1 MEKMRLDKY
10 LTQTAG
16 LSRSEAKQYLKK
28 GRVCVDGQII
38 KKPETKIDAGQA
50 AVTVD
55 GRLCHYEKYTY
66 LMLHKPQGV
75 VSATEDD
82 RERTV
87 LDLIGEPVRG
97 LFPVGRLDKDTEGL
111 LLLTNDGVLAHDL
124 LSPKKHVDKCY
135 FAILDGPVGKAEQ
148 EAFADGL
155 DIGDEKRTL
164 SAKLVPLPQE
174 TAEPGQPQKAES
186 IVDAKWPAQAESV
199 ADSKGFGV
207 LITIQEGRFHQ
218 IKRMAKA
225 VGREVLYLKRLS
237 MGSLRL
243 DAALRPG
250 EYRPLTEEE
259 IESLKRSRKE
269 TAKEE

>member
-148 EAFADGL
+148 EAFACGL

-164 SAKLVPLPQE
+164 PAKLVLLPQE
-174 TAEPGQPQKAES
+174 T
-186 IVDAKWPAQAESV
+186 ESV
-199 ADSKGFGV
+199 ADSPGFGV
-207 LITIQEGRFHQ
+207 LITVQEGRFHQ

>member
-97 LFPVGRLDKDTEGL
+97 LFPVVGWIKIQKDCSS
-111 LLLTNDGVLAHDL
+111 
-124 LSPKKHVDKCY
+124 SPTMERWPTTCSPPKNMWIN
-135 FAILDGPVGKAEQ
+135 AILP
-148 EAFADGL
+148 FW
-155 DIGDEKRTL
+155 
-164 SAKLVPLPQE
+164 
-174 TAEPGQPQKAES
+174 TARWA
-186 IVDAKWPAQAESV
+186 
-199 ADSKGFGV
+199 
-207 LITIQEGRFHQ
+207 R
-218 IKRMAKA
+218 RN
-225 VGREVLYLKRLS
+225 R
-237 MGSLRL
+237 
-243 DAALRPG
+243 
-250 EYRPLTEEE
+250 RPLLAGWISEMRSGHCRR
-259 IESLKRSRKE
+259 SLCPCHRGPQSPDSRRRPNP
-269 TAKEE
+269 

>member
-38 KKPETKIDAGQA
+38 KKPETKIDAGQT

-55 GRLCHYEKYTY
+55 GRFCHYEKYTY

-148 EAFADGL
+148 EAFACGL

-164 SAKLVPLPQE
+164 PAKLVLLPQE
-174 TAEPGQPQKAES
+174 T
-186 IVDAKWPAQAESV
+186 ESV
-199 ADSKGFGV
+199 ADSPGFGV
-207 LITIQEGRFHQ
+207 LITVQEGRFHQ

>member
-38 KKPETKIDAGQA
+38 KKPETKIDAGQT

-55 GRLCHYEKYTY
+55 GRFCHYEKYTY

-148 EAFADGL
+148 EAFACGL

-164 SAKLVPLPQE
+164 PAKLVLLPQE
-174 TAEPGQPQKAES
+174 T
-186 IVDAKWPAQAESV
+186 ESV

>member
-28 GRVCVDGQII
+28 GRVCVDGQIV
-38 KKPETKIDAGQA
+38 KKPETKIDAGQT

-55 GRLCHYEKYTY
+55 GRFCHYEKYTY

-111 LLLTNDGVLAHDL
+111 LLLTNDGALAHDL

-148 EAFADGL
+148 EAFAGGL

-164 SAKLVPLPQE
+164 SAKLVPLPQG

-186 IVDAKWPAQAESV
+186 IVDARRPTQAESV
-199 ADSKGFGV
+199 SNSPGFGV